1 MKLNFTVKWDESKN
15 EWLKAHRG
23 ISFEAVAAAIEDGR
37 QLKDTEHSNAKRK
50 HQRILVVEI
59 DGYVCIVPYVRDGAT
74 VFWKTIYRSRKLN
87 KKHRGSP

>member
-37 QLKDTEHSNAKRK
+37 LLEDIEHPSPKRK

-59 DGYVCIVPYVRDGAT
+59 DGYVCCSLRKGRDDS
-74 VFWKTIYRSRKLN
+74 FLKTFSVAAN
-87 KKHRGSP
+87 